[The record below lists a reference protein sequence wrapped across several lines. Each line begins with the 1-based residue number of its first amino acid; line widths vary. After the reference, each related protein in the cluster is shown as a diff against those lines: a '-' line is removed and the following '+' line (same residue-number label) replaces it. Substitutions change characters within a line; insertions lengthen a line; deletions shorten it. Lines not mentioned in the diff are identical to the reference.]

1 MTQFTEQ
8 TTDGLK
14 KAISDIT
21 GKVSNDKLKGYILD
35 LCNNPGGLLHYHLIK
50 DHLDLATRNRR
61 FTRRLSKS
69 KHSFAVLVF
78 EDIFAAPARG
88 VAEAS
93 SEPNSSYKRRKP
105 SSGVSSWSAIGVGC
119 CRTECTATGRGP
131 VR

>member
-35 LCNNPGGLLHYHLIK
+35 LRNNPGGLLHYHLIK
-50 DHLDLATRNRR
+50 DHLDLVTRKRR

-78 EDIFAAPARG
+78 EDIFAAPGTADFDECIFVGRFDCGANRHLVRTDARLIPHL
-88 VAEAS
+88 AH
-93 SEPNSSYKRRKP
+93 YLI
-105 SSGVSSWSAIGVGC
+105 SALGNY
-119 CRTECTATGRGP
+119 A
-131 VR
+131 

>member
-1 MTQFTEQ
+1 VTTSSYIRMTQFTEQ

-78 EDIFAAPARG
+78 EEIFAAPARG

-105 SSGVSSWSAIGVGC
+105 SSGVSS
-119 CRTECTATGRGP
+119 
-131 VR
+131 